1 MRAQPF
7 PLQPPAAQP
16 QLTGPISPH
25 DSAQLSNK
33 ARLFAS
39 VQEREVSLSL
49 LMLGA
54 FASSKAID
62 EQRRKREEVTERPLP
77 GLVQKPCIP
86 DLFLPVQSYLEPVAP
101 QTQIYAHM
109 PVFMFMWRPEVK
121 VKCLVNWVLRQGF
134 SEELEFTSWVSHTGQ
149 QAPGVFLS

>member
-25 DSAQLSNK
+25 DFAQLSNK

-62 EQRRKREEVTERPLP
+62 EQRRKREEVTGEATTWP
-77 GLVQKPCIP
+77 GAEAMH
-86 DLFLPVQSYLEPVAP
+86 S
-101 QTQIYAHM
+101 
-109 PVFMFMWRPEVK
+109 
-121 VKCLVNWVLRQGF
+121 
-134 SEELEFTSWVSHTGQ
+134 
-149 QAPGVFLS
+149 